1 MKQITEIAMNI
12 FLATKGRQSIM
23 TIHTLRHTGWECVG
37 GSLHHDGNTDIVVGG
52 GGTCRPS
59 EGRQISL
66 QWCQVNRN

>member
-1 MKQITEIAMNI
+1 MNI
-12 FLATKGRQSIM
+12 FLPTKERQSLR

-37 GSLHHDGNTDIVVGG
+37 GGSLHHDGNTDIVIGG
-52 GGTCRPS
+52 GGTCRTS